1 MIFLNFC
8 QILKFSGREGEMYKK
23 LGNTVLKTGE
33 SMEVGVITAPDER
46 HAEEVKQF
54 LGHKGGNWEWHI
66 ERCVTEVLDALET
79 RFYVGKIKESIITN
93 IMTVEHEGIGILG
106 HVFTLPEQRRKG
118 ACKGVMTY
126 QMEDFRQR
134 DGHALY
140 LGTGYNGHPYH
151 IYHGFGFESVFTES
165 GFMKYH
171 VKAGFEERYF
181 SPAPAHP
188 KPVEWHDWSKLTALS
203 AIVGWDTLRSLTW
216 NVYGPTNLEG
226 GFLSFKHAL
235 ETEDAYDD
243 AKLLISSDGAIVGW
257 ATVSRDERWRPAT
270 AVLDLFFHPN
280 FTESVPTLLS
290 AVRFPELKVQ
300 CYVDNTAKKK
310 AAVLEAAGFTCEGQF
325 KNQFTYNGQHYD
337 VLVFGRDS

>member
-1 MIFLNFC
+1 
-8 QILKFSGREGEMYKK
+8 MYEK

-33 SMEVGVITAPDER
+33 QMEVGVINVPDEP
-46 HAEEVKQF
+46 HAEEIKKF
-54 LGHKGGNWEWHI
+54 LGHKPGNFKWHI
-66 ERCVTEVLDALET
+66 DRCVTESLDALET
-79 RFYVGKIKESIITN
+79 RFYVGKIDGNVITN

-118 ACKGVMTY
+118 ACKGAMAY

-134 DGHALY
+134 GGHALY

-151 IYHGFGFESVFTES
+151 IYHSFGFESVIPES

-171 VKAGFEERYF
+171 VNTDFEVRYF
-181 SPAPAHP
+181 SPVPAHP
-188 KPVEWHDWSKLTALS
+188 KSVEWHDWPKLTALS
-203 AIVGWDTLRSLTW
+203 GIVGWDALRSLKW
-216 NVYGPTNLEG
+216 SVYGPTNLES

-257 ATVSRDERWRPAT
+257 ATVSRDARWRPAT

-280 FTESVPTLLS
+280 FTESVPALLS
-290 AVRFPELKVQ
+290 ALEFPELKVQ
-300 CYVDNTAKKK
+300 SYVDSGAEEK
-310 AAVLEAAGFTCEGQF
+310 AAVLEAAGFACEGRF
-325 KNQFTYNGQHYD
+325 KSQFTYSGQHYD
-337 VLVFGRDS
+337 VLVFGREA